1 MFGGTGPQRHDQAH
15 LLSHVLQLPLPAL
28 AHLLEQVRAQLPS
41 RRSSM
46 FLGCL
51 LCLFTQGVAQSAP
64 QKMLLCET
72 RQS

>member
-28 AHLLEQVRAQLPS
+28 AHLLEQVRAQPLS

-46 FLGCL
+46 FSGCL
-51 LCLFTQGVAQSAP
+51 LCLFT
-64 QKMLLCET
+64 
-72 RQS
+72 